1 MLFGILALVLI
12 LAVFGMKIKNM
23 VTDTSLDH
31 APGFQPTSEERGTQ
45 TALEVGQKIR
55 GSKMLLAGH
64 GATQPSIVS
73 TAVPATKQMLA
84 GDDVKT
90 QQARQAQQAKQAQQ
104 VPTAQQ
110 VHIDTLTGDL
120 ALSQAQTVEHA
131 LADSLTDSSLQSETY
146 QQASIYSG
154 TGNSSASSQAA
165 NGTAKAE
172 LRNQPS
178 MHYSGMLGVEDNE
191 TYMDSGSGSDQL
203 PHIERKKNWASF
215 LDDNTTSTLNSNSY
229 DPSQADLD
237 VSQTGTDVSKSELGE
252 AQAGFSK
259 SLGRT
264 TSLSPLRF
272 ESLPQNLPE
281 DWDWE
286 SYLRLN
292 PDVATAVGSDAES
305 ASLHWQQW
313 GHIEKRPYKASMIGA
328 GFKSGQDETFQQQ
341 LALPDEAEGQAAA
354 TQQAGSSLSSSQALG
369 STSDDMPVL
378 SASSSS
384 SQGTSF
390 GNLAAQ
396 NLGQSGSASEDS
408 VVRSDSDYSAT
419 TNNMQGQ
426 DHSIK
431 DSLTQQ
437 TDSATELADG
447 SNSGSSLAGGAAE
460 SGVLTAN
467 EALDLAS

>member
-1 MLFGILALVLI
+1 MSSG
-12 LAVFGMKIKNM
+12 N
-23 VTDTSLDH
+23 
-31 APGFQPTSEERGTQ
+31 
-45 TALEVGQKIR
+45 
-55 GSKMLLAGH
+55 
-64 GATQPSIVS
+64 
-73 TAVPATKQMLA
+73 
-84 GDDVKT
+84 DVKT

-110 VHIDTLTGDL
+110 VHIDTLSGDL

-131 LADSLTDSSLQSETY
+131 LADSLTDSTLRSETY

-154 TGNSSASSQAA
+154 TGNSSASSRAA
-165 NGTAKAE
+165 NGTAKVE

-191 TYMDSGSGSDQL
+191 TYMDSGSGVVYNWSRPLPCPTALRPNPLLAAPPSNSHMFVLLHHFVLAFSSCIRHSPAAPCPLPLPSPSSAPLSHTPPPPTPPPLFPCLVTFLTWMLCPKPPPCESDNDYCILLCECMLGVIYLCQLCGGSHASTRQIFCQAGSDQL
-203 PHIERKKNWASF
+203 PHIERKQNWASF
-215 LDDNTTSTLNSNSY
+215 LDDNTTSTLNSISY

-264 TSLSPLRF
+264 TGLSPSRF

-313 GHIEKRPYKASMIGA
+313 GHTEKRPYKVGH
-328 GFKSGQDETFQQQ
+328 T
-341 LALPDEAEGQAAA
+341 
-354 TQQAGSSLSSSQALG
+354 
-369 STSDDMPVL
+369 
-378 SASSSS
+378 
-384 SQGTSF
+384 
-390 GNLAAQ
+390 
-396 NLGQSGSASEDS
+396 
-408 VVRSDSDYSAT
+408 
-419 TNNMQGQ
+419 
-426 DHSIK
+426 
-431 DSLTQQ
+431 
-437 TDSATELADG
+437 
-447 SNSGSSLAGGAAE
+447 
-460 SGVLTAN
+460 
-467 EALDLAS
+467 